1 MPEVSLRA
9 GERGYVMAALLVAM
23 SVMAIVLST
32 AMPVFQTAARR
43 EREAELVFRGE
54 QYARAI
60 ALFQRKYANANP
72 PDLDVLIKERF
83 LRKKYKDPITG
94 GDFVVLGAG
103 SPELAQALGTT
114 PQQALDAS
122 RGRGAGTFGARGSG
136 GTVTSTP
143 PGGQQRGTPLA
154 FGQTTNQQNATGQR
168 GMQPFS
174 AGRGP
179 MTAAGQTGNVQG
191 GGGIVAV
198 TSKSKD
204 TSMRLYNGKNK
215 YNEWIF
221 MALRTT
227 IAAGAGAR
235 GAQAPG
241 GNGGAA
247 GAGGAAGPGRGT
259 RPPSPFGTS
268 SPFGGSSPRGVA
280 PIGGRP

>member
-1 MPEVSLRA
+1 MQQISLRE

-23 SVMAIVLST
+23 SIMAVVLST

-83 LRKKYKDPITG
+83 LRKKYKDPITRS
-94 GDFVVLGAG
+94 DFVVLGAG

-122 RGRGAGTFGARGSG
+122 RGRGAGTFGAQRGTTTQQTG
-136 GTVTSTP
+136 P
-143 PGGQQRGTPLA
+143 QRGTPLG
-154 FGQTTNQQNATGQR
+154 FGQTTNQQGATGQT

-179 MTAAGQTGNVQG
+179 LTAAGQAGNVQA

-221 MALRTT
+221 MALRTS

-241 GNGGAA
+241 GRGGAA
-247 GAGGAAGPGRGT
+247 GTGGANGPGGGART
-259 RPPSPFGTS
+259 PNPFGAST
-268 SPFGGSSPRGVA
+268 PR
-280 PIGGRP
+280 PK

>member
-1 MPEVSLRA
+1 MSKISLRQE
-9 GERGYVMAALLVAM
+9 ERGYVMAALLVAM

-114 PQQALDAS
+114 PQQALDAQ

-136 GTVTSTP
+136 GAVTSTP
-143 PGGQQRGTPLA
+143 PGGQRGAPLG
-154 FGQTTNQQNATGQR
+154 FGQTTNQQNATGQT
-168 GMQPFS
+168 GMQSFGG
-174 AGRGP
+174 GRGP
-179 MTAAGQTGNVQG
+179 MTAAGQAGNVQA

-221 MALRTT
+221 MALRTS

-241 GNGGAA
+241 GRGGAA
-247 GAGGAAGPGRGT
+247 GTGGTAGPRGT
-259 RPPSPFGTS
+259 NRPPSPFGTS
-268 SPFGGSSPRGVA
+268 SPFGGARPPA
-280 PIGGRP
+280 GRP